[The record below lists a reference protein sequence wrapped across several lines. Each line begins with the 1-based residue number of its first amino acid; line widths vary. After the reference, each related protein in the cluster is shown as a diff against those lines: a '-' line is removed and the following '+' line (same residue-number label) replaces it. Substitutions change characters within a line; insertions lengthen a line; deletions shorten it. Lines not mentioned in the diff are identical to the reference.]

1 VAYCFLWKYC
11 NFRFPAAPY
20 CSQFPGP
27 AAPDLLHLIC
37 TAFSVRLLPPAACLK
52 SAMGVSGYCGI
63 AIVGVFPGWAVTTWI
78 GTFRA
83 NSIFRL
89 DRRA

>member
-1 VAYCFLWKYC
+1 LFSLEILQ
-11 NFRFPAAPY
+11 FPLSRCSY

-37 TAFSVRLLPPAACLK
+37 TAFSVRLLPPAACSK

-63 AIVGVFPGWAVTTWI
+63 AIFGVFPSRAVTTWI
-78 GTFRA
+78 GIFRA

>member
-1 VAYCFLWKYC
+1 LWRIVFFG
-11 NFRFPAAPY
+11 NIAISAFPLLVIAA
-20 CSQFPGP
+20 SFPG
-27 AAPDLLHLIC
+27 LLHLIC
-37 TAFSVRLLPPAACLK
+37 TAFSVRLLPPAACSK

-63 AIVGVFPGWAVTTWI
+63 AIVGVFPGCAVTTWI